1 MLIAARTVQGL
12 GGGGINLL
20 METVVTDIV
29 PLRERGKYMSLVM
42 MGSTLGASIGPFVG
56 GAITSST
63 TWRWVFYV
71 SDVSGR
77 PFTLPSRHILIIC
90 FCSGRST
97 FQSVAV
103 SYPDHVAAIDPT
115 NTDLVT
121 FVSLWACLR
130 VNHQREQSW
139 KKSLARVDF
148 AGNAIFVAAICAV
161 LIALSW
167 GGTLFEWSAY
177 NIIVPLVLGFVGL
190 ILFTAFEWTPKL
202 CREPSMPR
210 VLVSN
215 RTSAV
220 ALALTFIHAVV
231 TYWAYYFFP
240 IYLQGVK
247 QFSPLIS
254 GVGTLPIFGGSLIFA
269 LVGGAILSKT
279 GRYKPIHLAGFVPL
293 TIAFGLFSLLDF
305 KSSTAAWVCF
315 ELIWAIGSG
324 LLVAILLPAMQA
336 PLDESLVATATGL
349 WSFMRYFGCIWGVT
363 IPSAIFNNECR
374 RLAFRVSDAAVAG
387 KLTGGQA
394 YQYATRAFLRG
405 ITDESVRDE
414 VVEVFSRA
422 LRTVWLIG
430 IAFAGLGFLLTF
442 LEKEVSLR
450 DKLNTD
456 FGMETEKEQPGD
468 AKVVPSDGEITRTGS
483 QER

>member
-1 MLIAARTVQGL
+1 M
-12 GGGGINLL
+12 
-20 METVVTDIV
+20 
-29 PLRERGKYMSLVM
+29 
-42 MGSTLGASIGPFVG
+42 G